1 MIPMTTRIVAWVAI
15 SSLLAAPTG
24 LRAQNLAVD
33 VRTVVATSTQRL
45 AGADLSVGVGFG
57 AALAYRLQPHLLAY
71 GGWDWIH
78 FQAEQS
84 FAGSDMDFE
93 ETGYTLGL
101 RFEHPFRGD
110 TGPLFR
116 VEAGGTY
123 KHVEVENVP
132 GDIVADSGHEFGF
145 EAGGGVVLPLGT
157 AWRLT
162 PAVRFRS
169 LTPAFDITG
178 ATTKTEL
185 RYVGVELS
193 VTRQF

>member
-1 MIPMTTRIVAWVAI
+1 MTGRIMMWVACG
-15 SSLLAAPTG
+15 SLIAAASD
-24 LRAQNLAVD
+24 LHAQNVAVD
-33 VRTVVATSTQRL
+33 LRTVAATSTQRL
-45 AGADLSVGVGFG
+45 AGTDLGIGVGFG
-57 AALAYRLQPHLLAY
+57 ATAAYRLQPHLLAY

-78 FQAEQS
+78 FQADQS

-101 RFEHPFRGD
+101 RFEHPFGGD
-110 TGPLFR
+110 PGPMFR

-132 GDIVADSGHEFGF
+132 GDIVADSGHELGF
-145 EAGGGVVLPLGT
+145 EAGGGVVVPLGPK
-157 AWRLT
+157 WRVSPT
-162 PAVRFRS
+162 VRFRS
-169 LTPAFDITG
+169 LAPAFDITG
-178 ATTKTEL
+178 VTTKTEL